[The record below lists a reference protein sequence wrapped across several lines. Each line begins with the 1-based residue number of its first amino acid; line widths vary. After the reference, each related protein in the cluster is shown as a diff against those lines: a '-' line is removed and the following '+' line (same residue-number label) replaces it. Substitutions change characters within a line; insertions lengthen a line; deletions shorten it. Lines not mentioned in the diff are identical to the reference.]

1 VTLQQSVPSPNDVQA
16 TYAATLVDE
25 WCRAGL
31 KDVVICPGSRST
43 PLAMAAA
50 SRSELRV
57 HVRLDERSAGFF
69 ALGRALVTK
78 TPVAIVVTS
87 GTAAAELHAVVAE
100 ADLANVPLLILTADR
115 PEELHGV
122 GAPQTIEQGHLYGEM
137 VRRFEDPGVAQFD
150 QASTWR
156 DVASALWLDAAGRRG
171 ACGPVHLNAAFREP
185 LVGTPCDLPA
195 PRRASAGSVVRD
207 VEVPELTVNGQ
218 RVLAVVGLGVDL
230 ETVEHC
236 LALDWVVVGDATAR
250 STLAYFDPL
259 LRDQEFV
266 KLVTPDL
273 VVRIGGLPASKVLQ
287 EQLKR
292 WSTRTVALRGAGDVA
307 DPDRIVSESLGGLPH
322 RDVARL
328 RGSSTYAAFWR
339 EASTRVG
346 EWLAAQEGDG
356 VALDEPHVARAVV
369 EASSHF
375 GVPLVIGSSMPV
387 RDVEWFSPSRE
398 SPTFANRGA
407 NGIDGVVSTAL
418 GVAAGDRGLGLV
430 GDLTLL
436 HDVSALVDGLG
447 ELGGSCVLVVANNH
461 GGGIFSFLPQ
471 AGLLNEERFEQ
482 LFGTPRDHNLAAIAE
497 AFGYASVTVTTRG
510 ELDAVIATGLDRPG
524 LTVVIAQV
532 PTRQENVRRHDVL
545 NHAISQCWRSERS

>member
-16 TYAATLVDE
+16 TYAATLFDE
-25 WCRAGL
+25 WCRSGL
-31 KDVVICPGSRST
+31 NDVVICPGSRST
-43 PLAMAAA
+43 PLAVAAA

-78 TPVAIVVTS
+78 VPVAIVVTS

-137 VRRFEDPGVAQFD
+137 VRRFEDPGVAQLD

-156 DVASALWLDAAGRRG
+156 DLANALWCDASGKHGTR
-171 ACGPVHLNAAFREP
+171 GPVHLNAAFREP
-185 LVGTPCDLPA
+185 LIGTPCDLPTPRSA
-195 PRRASAGSVVRD
+195 PTDRFEKDEG
-207 VEVPELTVNGQ
+207 VPELSVNGQ

-236 LALDWVVVGDATAR
+236 RALDWVVVGDATAR

-259 LRDQEFV
+259 LRDEEFI
-266 KLVTPDL
+266 KLATPEL
-273 VVRIGGLPASKVLQ
+273 VVRIGGLPASKVLR

-292 WSTRTVALRGAGDVA
+292 WSVRTVALRGAGDVA
-307 DPDRIVSESLGGLPH
+307 DPDRVVSESLNGLPH
-322 RDVARL
+322 RDVAVL
-328 RGSSTYAAFWR
+328 RGSSEYVTFWR
-339 EASTRVG
+339 DASRRVDD
-346 EWLAAQEGDG
+346 WMDAQEQDGDP
-356 VALDEPHVARAVV
+356 LDEPHVARAVV
-369 EASSHF
+369 DASSHF

-387 RDVEWFSPSRE
+387 RDVEWFAPPRE
-398 SPTFANRGA
+398 SRTFANRGA

-418 GVAAGDRGLGLV
+418 GVAAGDRGLALV

-447 ELGGSCVLVVANNH
+447 ELGGSCVLVVVNNN

-471 AGLLNEERFEQ
+471 AGLLNESRFEQ
-482 LFGTPRDHNLAAIAE
+482 LFGTPREHNLAAIAE
-497 AFGYASVTVTTRG
+497 AFGYASVTVTTRA
-510 ELDAVIATGLDRPG
+510 ELDAVIATGLDRAG
-524 LTVVIAQV
+524 LTVVIAHV
-532 PTRQENVRRHDVL
+532 PSRQENVRRHDLL
-545 NHAISQCWRSERS
+545 NQAIGQCWRSESS

>member
-16 TYAATLVDE
+16 TYAATLFDE

-31 KDVVICPGSRST
+31 NDVVICPGSRST
-43 PLAMAAA
+43 PLAVAAA
-50 SRSELRV
+50 SRSELDV

-137 VRRFEDPGVAQFD
+137 VRRFEDPGVAQLD

-156 DVASALWLDAAGRRG
+156 DLARVLWRDASGQRG
-171 ACGPVHLNAAFREP
+171 ASGPVHLNAAFREP
-185 LVGTPCDLPA
+185 LFGTPCDLPE
-195 PRRASAGSVVRD
+195 PRTTPTERAVKD
-207 VEVPELTVNGQ
+207 VNDPELVVNGQ
-218 RVLAVVGLGVDL
+218 RVLAVVGLGVHP

-259 LRDQEFV
+259 LRDEEFA
-266 KLVTPDL
+266 KLATPDL

-287 EQLKR
+287 ERLKQ
-292 WSTRTVALRGAGDVA
+292 WSVRTVALRGAGDVA
-307 DPDRIVSESLGGLPH
+307 DPDRIVSEAMNGLPH
-322 RDVARL
+322 REVATL
-328 RGSSTYAAFWR
+328 RGSSEYAAFWR
-339 EASTRVG
+339 DASAHVG
-346 EWLAAQEGDG
+346 EWMAAQENDGD
-356 VALDEPHVARAVV
+356 VLDEPLVARAVV
-369 EASSHF
+369 QASSRF

-398 SPTFANRGA
+398 SETFANRGA

-418 GVAAGDRGLGLV
+418 GVAAGARGLGLV
-430 GDLTLL
+430 GDLTML

-447 ELGGSCVLVVANNH
+447 ELGGSCVIVVANNN

-471 AGLLNEERFEQ
+471 AGLLDEERFEQ
-482 LFGTPRDHNLAAIAE
+482 LFGTPREHNLAAIAE
-497 AFGYASVTVTTRG
+497 AFGYASVTVTTRD

-532 PTRQENVRRHDVL
+532 PTRQENVRRHDAL
-545 NHAISQCWRSERS
+545 NRAIGQCWRSERT

>member
-1 VTLQQSVPSPNDVQA
+1 LHQSVPSPNDVQA
-16 TYAATLVDE
+16 TFAATLFDQ

-31 KDVVICPGSRST
+31 SDVVICPGSRST

-50 SRSELRV
+50 SRGELRV

-78 TPVAIVVTS
+78 TPVAVVVTS

-137 VRRFEDPGVAQFD
+137 VRRFEDPGVAQLD
-150 QASTWR
+150 QAPTWR
-156 DVASALWLDAAGRRG
+156 DVASALWRDASGQYG
-171 ACGPVHLNAAFREP
+171 ASGPVHLNAAFREP
-185 LVGTPCDLPA
+185 LVGIPFALPE
-195 PRRASAGSVVRD
+195 RQTTSNGRVRRD
-207 VEVPELTVNGQ
+207 VKVPDLVVNGQ

-236 LALDWVVVGDATAR
+236 LALDWVVLGDATAR

-259 LRDQEFV
+259 LRDEEFV
-266 KLVTPDL
+266 KLAAPDL

-292 WSTRTVALRGAGDVA
+292 WSVRTVGLLGAGDVA
-307 DPDRIVSESLGGLPH
+307 DPDRIVIESMDGLPY
-322 RDVARL
+322 RDVASL
-328 RGSSTYAAFWR
+328 RGSSAYVRLWR
-339 EASTRVG
+339 DASTCVD
-346 EWLAAQEGDG
+346 EWFDAQENDGD
-356 VALDEPHVARAVV
+356 VLDEPHVARAVV

-387 RDVEWFSPSRE
+387 RDVEWFSPPRE

-418 GVAAGDRGLGLV
+418 GVASGARGLGLV

-447 ELGGSCVLVVANNH
+447 DLGGSCVLVVVNNH

-471 AGLLNEERFEQ
+471 AGLLDEERFEQ
-482 LFGTPRDHNLAAIAE
+482 LFATPRDHNLAAIAE
-497 AFGYASVTVTTRG
+497 AFGYASVTVTTRN

-532 PTRQENVRRHDVL
+532 PTRQENVRRHEVL
-545 NHAISQCWRSERS
+545 NRAIGQCWRSEPA